1 MAAGERVIVTGATGL
16 IGREVCRELI
26 ARGYEVVVF
35 SRDLDAAR
43 AKVPGAAE
51 YVAWTP
57 AESGPW
63 AARLDGAWGVISLA
77 GASIAGKR
85 WNAEYKREIRDTRV
99 SGTRGLVKAMAAAQ
113 EKPEVFISGSAVG
126 FYGARDA
133 TPLDESATGGDDF
146 LAGVVRDW
154 EDAAREA
161 EGLGIRTALIRTG
174 IVLDKDEGAL
184 ALQKLPFQ
192 FFVGGPILPGT
203 QWISWI
209 HLADEVGIILFA
221 LEEDGVRGPIN
232 ATGPAPQTSHD
243 FSAALGHALGRPS
256 WLPVPGFAL
265 KVALGEFADTV
276 VTGQRVIPKKALEA
290 GYEFQYGTSETA
302 LRAALGA

>member
-1 MAAGERVIVTGATGL
+1 MAGKRVIVTGATGL
-16 IGREVCRELI
+16 IGKAVCKALQ
-26 ARGYEVVVF
+26 ARGYDVVVF
-35 SRDLDAAR
+35 SRDPESAR
-43 AKVPGAAE
+43 KKVPGAAE
-51 YVAWTP
+51 YVTWQP
-57 AESGPW
+57 EEQGVW
-63 AARLDGAWGVISLA
+63 AGRVDGAWAIINLA
-77 GASIAGKR
+77 GASVAGRR
-85 WNAEYKREIRDTRV
+85 WNDEYKRQIRDSRV
-99 SGTRGLVKAMAAAQ
+99 VGTRGLVRAIEVAR
-113 EKPEVFISGSAVG
+113 EKPQVLINGSAIG
-126 FYGARDA
+126 YYGSRNA
-133 TPLDESATGGDDF
+133 TPLDEGAAPGSDF
-146 LAGVVRDW
+146 LADLVREW
-154 EDAAREA
+154 EA
-161 EGLGIRTALIRTG
+161 EALAAEAFGVRTALIRTG
-174 IVLDKDEGAL
+174 VVLDKNEGAL

-221 LEEDGVRGPIN
+221 LEQDGVRGPIN

-290 GYEFQYGTSETA
+290 GYEFQYGTSEAA